1 MEGIVSKALDACYT
15 PGRSKTW
22 LKSKHA
28 QSDEFVIVGYT
39 PPKGGRNGFGAL
51 LMSTRERG
59 KLAYKG
65 RVGTGYDGEMLRP
78 LLARLKLLGRTE
90 PVVALASP
98 TPLRPRH
105 VTWAVPR
112 LGAHVDL

>member
-39 PPKGGRNGFGAL
+39 PPKGGRSGFGAL
-51 LMSTRERG
+51 LMATRERG

-65 RVGTGYDGEMLRP
+65 RVGTGYDDAMLRSR
-78 LLARLKLLGRTE
+78 LARLPPLVRDRKRVVEGQSGAVRVDYCGR
-90 PVVALASP
+90 
-98 TPLRPRH
+98 R
-105 VTWAVPR
+105 
-112 LGAHVDL
+112 